1 MCDQPDQTDSNSK
14 KNNEIIVTFDKGKY
28 LSSNYKMLNVKES
41 TFFMLKYLVTEKIDA
56 PKK

>member
-14 KNNEIIVTFDKGKY
+14 KNNEIMITFDKGKY
-28 LSSNYKMLNVKES
+28 LSSNYKTLNVKES

>member
-1 MCDQPDQTDSNSK
+1 MCDQPDETDSNSK
-14 KNNEIIVTFDKGKY
+14 NNNEIIFTFDEGKY

-41 TFFMLKYLVTEKIDA
+41 TFFILIYLVTE